1 LDSWLKERDL
11 LNRLLQQHLLHAQQR
26 MKANA
31 DANRTERVFQEGEM
45 VYLKIQP
52 YIQSTVASRS
62 NQKLSFKFFG
72 PYKIL
77 KKIGTVA
84 YQLDLPDHVQ
94 IHPVVHVSQLKRCAP
109 STTEVTEDIMAISTD
124 PDLVVSPQRILE
136 RSLVAKGTTSAF
148 RIKVQWSGLP
158 TSLATW
164 EDEEDL
170 RRRFTTAAAW
180 GPAAF

>member
-1 LDSWLKERDL
+1 
-11 LNRLLQQHLLHAQQR
+11 

-62 NQKLSFKFFG
+62 NQKPSFKFFG

-84 YQLDLPDHVQ
+84 YHLDLPDHVQ
-94 IHPVVHVSQLKRCAP
+94 IHSVMHVPVQEMR
-109 STTEVTEDIMAISTD
+109 AINN
-124 PDLVVSPQRILE
+124 
-136 RSLVAKGTTSAF
+136 
-148 RIKVQWSGLP
+148 
-158 TSLATW
+158 
-164 EDEEDL
+164 
-170 RRRFTTAAAW
+170 
-180 GPAAF
+180 

>member
-1 LDSWLKERDL
+1 ML
-11 LNRLLQQHLLHAQQR
+11 
-26 MKANA
+26 MP
-31 DANRTERVFQEGEM
+31 TELRVFQEGEM

-62 NQKLSFKFFG
+62 NQKPSFKFFG

-94 IHPVVHVSQLKRCAP
+94 IHPVVHVSQLKRCVP

-124 PDLVVSPQRILE
+124 PDLVVSPQ
-136 RSLVAKGTTSAF
+136 
-148 RIKVQWSGLP
+148 
-158 TSLATW
+158 
-164 EDEEDL
+164 
-170 RRRFTTAAAW
+170 
-180 GPAAF
+180 